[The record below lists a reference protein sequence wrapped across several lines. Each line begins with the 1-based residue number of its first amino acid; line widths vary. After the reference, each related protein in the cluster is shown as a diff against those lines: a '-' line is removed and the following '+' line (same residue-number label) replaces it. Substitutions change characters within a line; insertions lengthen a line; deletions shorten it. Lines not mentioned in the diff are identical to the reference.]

1 MPYAVS
7 IAITKQDIN
16 LIGSPQLQLLLEA
29 QQVKLSGIGGI
40 SGLQG
45 AAFRKHNL

>member
-7 IAITKQDIN
+7 IAMTKQDKN
-16 LIGSPQLQLLLEA
+16 LIDSPQLLLEA